1 MKDKFTYFLIAIVF
15 LSLGLIL
22 GVLIQQMII
31 QSSIIKIVSS
41 MEGVEIN
48 IDELNETEIVD
59 GEGNVC
65 RTKMNQGRKKGA
77 KNKRKYE
84 TQEEKEDMEY

>member
-41 MEGVEIN
+41 MERVEIN

-59 GEGNVC
+59 GISDFY
-65 RTKMNQGRKKGA
+65 KP
-77 KNKRKYE
+77 YL
-84 TQEEKEDMEY
+84 EEMINNSELLEEVGI